1 MNTIDT
7 LIDLALKEDGAF
19 NDITSKEFVPE
30 DKKAKAVLVA
40 NKDGVLA
47 GVDVFIEVFKTL
59 DDRCKVTIE
68 KKDGDFLKKGNK
80 ILEITGF
87 ARTILLGERTALNFL
102 QYMSG
107 IATFTNVFVKAV
119 DNNKI
124 KIYDTRKILPGYRE
138 FAKYAVRCG
147 GGTNHR
153 IGLSDM
159 VLIKDNHLKLI
170 KDLTSAISNFKKK
183 YKDIKVEVECESL
196 CEVKNALV
204 AKADI
209 IMLDNTTPK
218 TAGEMIDVIRKNST
232 KDYKPE
238 IEISGN
244 VDFQA
249 IKEFAKLDIDRISIG
264 MITHSAPVLD
274 VSLEVTIN
282 CDI

>member
-7 LIDLALKEDGAF
+7 LIDLSLKEDGAF

-30 DKKAKAVLVA
+30 DKKAKAVLIA

-47 GVDVFIEVFKTL
+47 GVDIFIEVFKKL
-59 DDRCKVTIE
+59 DDSCKVAIK
-68 KKDGDFLKKGNK
+68 KKDGDLLKKGDK
-80 ILEITGF
+80 ILEITGS
-87 ARTILLGERTALNFL
+87 ARTILSGERTALNFL

-107 IATFTNVFVKAV
+107 IATLTNIFVKAAG
-119 DNNKI
+119 NNKA

-138 FAKYAVRCG
+138 LAKYAVRCG

-153 IGLSDM
+153 MGLSEM
-159 VLIKDNHLKLI
+159 ALIKDNHLKLI
-170 KDLTSAISNFKKK
+170 KDLTSAISEFRKK
-183 YKDIKVEVECESL
+183 YKDIKVEVECETL
-196 CEVKNALV
+196 GEVKNALT

-218 TAGEMIDVIRKNST
+218 TAGKMIDVIRKNST
-232 KDYKPE
+232 KNYKPE

-244 VDFQA
+244 VNFQT

-264 MITHSAPVLD
+264 MITHSAPTLD
-274 VSLEVTIN
+274 VTLEVTIN
-282 CDI
+282 

>member
-1 MNTIDT
+1 MNTIDII
-7 LIDLALKEDGAF
+7 IDLALKEDGVF
-19 NDITSKEFVPE
+19 NDITSKNFVPA
-30 DKKAKAVLVA
+30 DKKAKAVLIA

-59 DDRCKVTIE
+59 DGSCKVAIK
-68 KKDGDFLKKGNK
+68 KKDGDLLKKGDE
-80 ILEITGF
+80 ILEITSS
-87 ARTILLGERTALNFL
+87 ARTILSGERTALNFL

-107 IATFTNVFVKAV
+107 IATLTNVFVKAV
-119 DNNKI
+119 GNNKA
-124 KIYDTRKILPGYRE
+124 KIYDTRKILPGYKE
-138 FAKYAVRCG
+138 LAKYAVRCG

-153 IGLSDM
+153 MGLLDM
-159 VLIKDNHLKLI
+159 ALIKDNHLKLI
-170 KDLTSAISNFKKK
+170 KDLTSEISDFRKK

-196 CEVKNALV
+196 GEVENALA

-232 KDYKPE
+232 KEYKPE

-244 VDFQA
+244 VNFQT

-264 MITHSAPVLD
+264 MITHSAPALD

-282 CDI
+282 

>member
-7 LIDLALKEDGAF
+7 LIDLSLKEDGVF

-30 DKKAKAVLVA
+30 DKKAKAVLMA
-40 NKDGVLA
+40 NMDGVLA
-47 GVDVFIEVFKTL
+47 GIDIFVEVFKTL
-59 DDRCKVTIE
+59 DDSCKSAIK
-68 KKDGDFLKKGNK
+68 KKDGDLLKKGDK
-80 ILEITGF
+80 ILEITGS
-87 ARTILLGERTALNFL
+87 ARTILSGERTSLNFL

-107 IATFTNVFVKAV
+107 IASLTYIFLKTVG
-119 DNNKI
+119 NNKA

-138 FAKYAVRCG
+138 LAKYAVRCG
-147 GGTNHR
+147 GGINHR
-153 IGLSDM
+153 MGLSEM
-159 VLIKDNHLKLI
+159 ALIKDNHLKLI
-170 KDLTSAISNFKKK
+170 KDLTSAIVNFRKK

-196 CEVKNALV
+196 AEVENALA

-218 TAGEMIDVIRKNST
+218 TAGEMIDVIRKSST

-244 VDFQA
+244 VNFQT
-249 IKEFAKLDIDRISIG
+249 IKEFAKLDVDRISIG

-274 VSLEVTIN
+274 VSLEVAI
-282 CDI
+282 I